1 MDDRAIEQAGEH
13 TETEGATPEPLESD
27 TLKKEWEKCVARAR
41 RVGKWRELIG

>member
-1 MDDRAIEQAGEH
+1 MDDRATEQARD
-13 TETEGATPEPLESD
+13 TEAEGAPPEALESD